1 MNATRGS
8 WPIRRANEAARI
20 AIAAYCSAVG
30 RSVTAVSA
38 ISTVWCRP
46 TMMLIPNGVAPD
58 SWIPFVVIGFIAASF
73 LFTGA
78 FVTSISRNLKPMLES
93 AQSGIAN
100 RILES
105 AEGVISPDR
114 RVLARVG
121 KLEEAGLTV
130 SNFNHMFIFTLTVFP
145 EHGAPYETVIRQFI
159 TMGEL
164 PNFYTGR
171 FVVFVEDPESP
182 GYGVIDKDPPED
194 WQQKAAEPPPA
205 YKTQKAETSYPDK
218 GTRLFGG
225 ELSLSARMS
234 PVRLTAN
241 LIATLVFL
249 VLGFLAPFALVTGGI
264 ETVTTFVQDLPKTIA
279 GRDEGNFDTEKL
291 RKAYDRAMAYAGNR
305 QIHSMYIYKGYVK
318 LTIENPSRENAYD
331 DVTMRGAVVDSRPDG
346 TSASINLEETFRVS
360 DTNFRTLEHA
370 LGDALMHGDKNQ
382 LAYIGFRNRS
392 AISTIRINGTS
403 GITIDEK
410 KSIAVTVGFSSD
422 YGLTSRTYDA
432 ATGQFLN

>member
-1 MNATRGS
+1 MLMQSEASPTPPKARFN
-8 WPIRRANEAARI
+8 PRRFLFLAAMWMTI
-20 AIAAYCSAVG
+20 GAFAGFIVAGA
-30 RSVTAVSA
+30 
-38 ISTVWCRP
+38 
-46 TMMLIPNGVAPD
+46 NGVAPD

-73 LFTGA
+73 LFTGV

-105 AEGVISPDR
+105 AQGRISPDG

-145 EHGAPYETVIRQFI
+145 DHGAPYETVIRQFI

-205 YKTQKAETSYPDK
+205 WKTQKAETSYPDK
-218 GTRLFGG
+218 GSALFGSA
-225 ELSLSARMS
+225 LHLSAPMS
-234 PVRLTAN
+234 PLRLAAN
-241 LIATLVFL
+241 LIATLAFL

-264 ETVTTFVQDLPKTIA
+264 ETVTTFVQDLPKTIT
-279 GRDEGNFDTEKL
+279 GRDEGNFDKEKL
-291 RKAYDRAMAYAGNR
+291 RKAYDRAAAYAGNR
-305 QIHSMYIYKGYVK
+305 PIYSMRVYKDYVK
-318 LTIENPSRENAYD
+318 LTIENPARENAYD
-331 DVTMRGAVVDSRPDG
+331 EVTMRGAVVDARPDG
-346 TSASINLEETFRVS
+346 SSASIKPEETFRVA
-360 DTNFRTLEHA
+360 DTNFGALEHA
-370 LGDALMHGDKNQ
+370 LADALTHGDKNQ
-382 LAYIGFRNRS
+382 LFYVGFRNQS
-392 AISTIRINGTS
+392 AISTIRINSES
-403 GITIDEK
+403 GVTVDERK
-410 KSIAVTVGFSSD
+410 FIVVTVGFSGD
-422 YGLTSRTYDA
+422 YGSTSRTYDA

>member
-1 MNATRGS
+1 MLMQSKCSPTPPKARFN
-8 WPIRRANEAARI
+8 PRRFLFLAALWMTI
-20 AIAAYCSAVG
+20 GAFVG
-30 RSVTAVSA
+30 FIVAGA
-38 ISTVWCRP
+38 
-46 TMMLIPNGVAPD
+46 NGVAPD

-73 LFTGA
+73 LFSGV

-93 AQSGIAN
+93 AQGGIAN

-105 AEGVISPDR
+105 AEGGFSPDR

-145 EHGAPYETVIRQFI
+145 EHSAPYETVIRQFI

-171 FVVFVEDPESP
+171 FVVFVEDPENP
-182 GYGVIDKDPPED
+182 GYGLIDKEPPED
-194 WQQKAAEPPPA
+194 WQQKAAEPPHA
-205 YKTQKAETSYPDK
+205 YKTQKAEKSYPDK
-218 GTRLFGG
+218 GMGLFGG
-225 ELSLSARMS
+225 ELRLSARMS
-234 PVRLTAN
+234 PLRLTAN
-241 LIATLVFL
+241 LIATLAFL

-264 ETVTTFVQDLPKTIA
+264 ETVATFVQDLPKTLT
-279 GRDEGNFDTEKL
+279 GRDEGNFDKEKL
-291 RKAYDRAMAYAGNR
+291 RKAYDRVIAYAGNR
-305 QIHSMYIYKGYVK
+305 QIYRMNIYKDYVK
-318 LTIENPSRENAYD
+318 LTIENPSQENAYD

-346 TSASINLEETFRVS
+346 TSAAIKPEETFRGS
-360 DTNFRTLEHA
+360 DTKFATLEHA

-382 LAYIGFRNRS
+382 LSHIGFRNRS

-403 GITIDEK
+403 GITIDERK
-410 KSIAVTVGFSSD
+410 FIVVTIGFDSD
-422 YGLTSRTYDA
+422 YGSTSRTYDA

>member
-1 MNATRGS
+1 MLMQSKCSPTPPKARFN
-8 WPIRRANEAARI
+8 PRRFLFLAALWMTI
-20 AIAAYCSAVG
+20 GAFVG
-30 RSVTAVSA
+30 FIVAGA
-38 ISTVWCRP
+38 
-46 TMMLIPNGVAPD
+46 NGVAPD

-73 LFTGA
+73 LFTGV

-105 AEGVISPDR
+105 AEGGISPGR

-145 EHGAPYETVIRQFI
+145 EHDAPYETVIRQFI

-182 GYGVIDKDPPED
+182 GYGLIDKDPPEE

-205 YKTQKAETSYPDK
+205 YKTQKAEMSYPDK
-218 GTRLFGG
+218 GTGFFGG
-225 ELSLSARMS
+225 ELSLSAGMS
-234 PVRLTAN
+234 PLRLTAN

-264 ETVTTFVQDLPKTIA
+264 ETVATFAQDLPKTLT
-279 GRDEGNFDTEKL
+279 GRDEGNFDKEKL
-291 RKAYDRAMAYAGNR
+291 RKAYDRAIAYAGNR
-305 QIHSMYIYKGYVK
+305 QIYRMNIYKDYVK
-318 LTIENPSRENAYD
+318 LTIENPSQENAYD
-331 DVTMRGAVVDSRPDG
+331 DITMRGAVVDSRPDG
-346 TSASINLEETFRVS
+346 TSSTIKPEETFRVS
-360 DTNFRTLEHA
+360 DTNFAALEHA

-382 LAYIGFRNRS
+382 LSYIGFRNRS
-392 AISTIRINGTS
+392 AISTIRIDGTS
-403 GITIDEK
+403 GITIDERK
-410 KSIAVTVGFSSD
+410 FLVLTVGFNGD
-422 YGLTSRTYDA
+422 YGSISRTYDV

>member
-1 MNATRGS
+1 MLMQSEPSEPPKAGFN
-8 WPIRRANEAARI
+8 PRRFIILAALWMTTGAFIGFIVAGANGI
-20 AIAAYCSAVG
+20 A
-30 RSVTAVSA
+30 
-38 ISTVWCRP
+38 P
-46 TMMLIPNGVAPD
+46 E

-73 LFTGA
+73 LFSGV
-78 FVTSISRNLKPMLES
+78 FVAGLTRNLKPMLE
-93 AQSGIAN
+93 AGQGGVAN

-105 AEGVISPDR
+105 ANGGTSHGG

-171 FVVFVEDPESP
+171 FVVFVEDPANP

-194 WQQKAAEPPPA
+194 WQQKAAEPPLA
-205 YKTQKAETSYPDK
+205 YKTQKAETCYPDK
-218 GTRLFGG
+218 GKGLFGG
-225 ELSLSARMS
+225 ELNLSARMS
-234 PVRLTAN
+234 PVRLIVN
-241 LIATLVFL
+241 LIATLAFL

-264 ETVTTFVQDLPKTIA
+264 ETVTTFVQDLPKTIT
-279 GRDEGNFDTEKL
+279 GRDDGNFGQEKL
-291 RKAYDRAMAYAGNR
+291 RKAYDRALAYAGNR
-305 QIHSMYIYKGYVK
+305 RIHRMNIYKDYVK
-318 LTIENPSRENAYD
+318 LTVENPSLENAYD

-346 TSASINLEETFRVS
+346 TSATIKPEETFRGS
-360 DTNFRTLEHA
+360 DTKFATLEHA
-370 LGDALMHGDKNQ
+370 LGDALMRGDENQ
-382 LAYIGFRNRS
+382 LSYIGFRNRS

-403 GITIDEK
+403 GITIDER
-410 KSIAVTVGFSSD
+410 KSIVVTIGFDSD
-422 YGLTSRTYDA
+422 YGSTSRTYDA